1 MQGAF
6 EQSTKIKKLDSKL
19 RNSTIVWSARGN
31 ALTSPAE
38 SKNSLERGYGN
49 KKDNEQIK
57 KENNVYEN
65 TEVDEKE
72 QEWMVPKHN
81 QSMRL
86 CNKIQSRSN
95 EAMGSQKLSLF
106 LNDSQTNGGATL
118 GILDEHVHPTLQQK
132 SIVCCTGCSG

>member
-49 KKDNEQIK
+49 KKGNEQIK

-72 QEWMVPKHN
+72 QE
-81 QSMRL
+81 
-86 CNKIQSRSN
+86 
-95 EAMGSQKLSLF
+95 
-106 LNDSQTNGGATL
+106 
-118 GILDEHVHPTLQQK
+118 
-132 SIVCCTGCSG
+132 